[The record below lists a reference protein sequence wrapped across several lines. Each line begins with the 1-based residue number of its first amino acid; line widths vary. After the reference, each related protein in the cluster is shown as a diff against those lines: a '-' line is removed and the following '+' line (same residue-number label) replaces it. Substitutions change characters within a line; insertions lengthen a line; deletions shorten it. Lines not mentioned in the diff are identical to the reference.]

1 MTSCAGW
8 CYLIIFEVV
17 MSKRRV
23 VVTGLGVLSPIGV
36 NLDSYWDALVE
47 GKSGVSYLTSV
58 KTNLS
63 RRPIGSEVPDF
74 KPKDYI
80 KPKKNVK
87 VMSRDI
93 QMGVVATL
101 LACQNAGLSFDSEQ
115 RNTNPERLGCIF
127 GCDLIGLELDYLK
140 DAFRAGISEGKY
152 DFSTWGSA
160 SMANIMPLWMLKY
173 LPNMIASHIA
183 IALDARG
190 PNNTPTLDRGSSLA
204 AFMEA
209 CRIIERGAT
218 DVMIAGGAGNKINPT
233 ILSRSGAYDLAP
245 WSKTPDQDPR
255 PFDTE
260 RRGTVIGEGA
270 ASFVLENEEFALAR
284 GAKPLAVVKG
294 FAEALEP
301 TATFGIEQQA
311 IERAITLA
319 LERADMKPEALGHVN
334 ANAMGLESDQK
345 EAVAIA
351 NALGNQI
358 PVFSATGHFGN
369 LGSGAGAVELVA
381 SILALHKGM
390 IPPTRNCV
398 HVDPRCPVNVIREQ
412 PQTSNASSFIKL
424 SHANTGRSFALILEK
439 Y

>member
-1 MTSCAGW
+1 
-8 CYLIIFEVV
+8 
-17 MSKRRV
+17 MSRRRV

-36 NLDSYWDALVE
+36 NLGSYWDALVE
-47 GKSGVSYLTSV
+47 GKSGVSYLTSI
-58 KTNLS
+58 KTDLP

-87 VMSRDI
+87 IMSRDI

-101 LACQNAGLSFDSEQ
+101 LACQNAGLNFDPDQ
-115 RNTNPERLGCIF
+115 RNTDPERLGCIF

-140 DAFRAGISEGKY
+140 DAFRAGISTGKY
-152 DFSTWGSA
+152 DFSTWGPA

-183 IALDARG
+183 IAIDARG

-209 CRIIERGAT
+209 CRIIERGAA

-233 ILSRSGAYDLAP
+233 ILSRSGAYNLAP
-245 WSKTPDQDPR
+245 WSETPDQDPR
-255 PFDTE
+255 PFDVE
-260 RRGTVIGEGA
+260 RKGTVIGEGSA
-270 ASFVLENEEFALAR
+270 AFVLESEDFALAR

-311 IERAITLA
+311 IERAIVLA
-319 LERADMKPEALGHVN
+319 LDRAEMKSCDLGHVN
-334 ANAMGLESDQK
+334 ANALGLESDQK
-345 EAVAIA
+345 EAAAIA
-351 NALGNQI
+351 NTLGSQI

-381 SILALHKGM
+381 SILALQKGM
-390 IPPTRNCV
+390 VPPTRNCIQ
-398 HVDPRCPVNVIREQ
+398 VDPLCPINVVREQ
-412 PQTSNASSFIKL
+412 PQISSVPSFIKL